1 MPSRSG
7 LRWLVFGYPNATT
20 WIANAMA
27 IDGSLT
33 AHSQRPSPHAL
44 SVVTCHLH
52 GGRRFNRALGGR
64 FHSLSLAGL
73 RGSENIAPGG
83 HGDRGVMGRGRRYR
97 RALPLEPASSFRI
110 IVLACCGRGSAA
122 RH

>member
-1 MPSRSG
+1 MPCSG

-52 GGRRFNRALGGR
+52 GGRRFNRALG
-64 FHSLSLAGL
+64 AGSIPCPSPACAVQKIL
-73 RGSENIAPGG
+73 PPAAMGI
-83 HGDRGVMGRGRRYR
+83 GV
-97 RALPLEPASSFRI
+97 
-110 IVLACCGRGSAA
+110 
-122 RH
+122 